1 MKAPLT
7 LKGSFF
13 KNGGDD
19 VVLDS
24 TNVVLTTTGGIK
36 VEASGCLQVN
46 KPDMFWGYSRFRFDK
61 DNKSALL
68 FPCVPANEESE
79 TYGVAM
85 STANQCP
92 FTDLSNAAHAYLPVK
107 IDVGDTPPASGFRVA
122 LCSVTPA
129 AADVLRGH
137 IDVMTSVK
145 GFKCSIVED
154 NVTYKDTAL
163 KRFSAVFSLKGMCI
177 MFR

>member
-1 MKAPLT
+1 MKSPIT

-13 KNGGDD
+13 KTGAGD

-46 KPDMFWGYSRFRFDK
+46 KPDMFWGYSRFRFDR
-61 DNKSALL
+61 DNKAALL
-68 FPCVPANEESE
+68 FPCVPANEESG
-79 TYGVAM
+79 TYGIAM

-107 IDVGDTPPASGFRVA
+107 IAVGDTPPTSGFRVA

-154 NVTYKDTAL
+154 DVTYKETAL